1 MDIIKEP
8 MNYALSPTSAWGG
21 GALQI
26 LAWVNY
32 AYTSTSLVGI
42 VPNMQ
47 LVNIINIF
55 LSKYFHRKQTLE
67 LTRYNYRCI

>member
-47 LVNIINIF
+47 LVN
-55 LSKYFHRKQTLE
+55 
-67 LTRYNYRCI
+67 LTTVSMV